1 MIVPDANLLLY
12 AHDSRSPF
20 FEPAR
25 RWWESCLNGTEPV
38 GLCHAVVF
46 AFVRIGT
53 NPRVYADPLSLDAA
67 AHHVRTWHER
77 RVARTL
83 LPDAGHVD
91 AALELLRRAGA
102 TGGNLV
108 TDAQIAAVALAHR
121 ATVHTADQDFRRFPG
136 LDCRYPLRG
145 PGRSAT

>member
-25 RWWESCLNGTEPV
+25 RWWEACLNGTEPV

-53 NPRVYADPLSLDAA
+53 NPRVYEEPLSLDAA
-67 AHHVRTWHER
+67 AHHVRGWQER
-77 RVARTL
+77 RVVRIL
-83 LPDAGHVD
+83 LPDAEHFTAVS
-91 AALELLRRAGA
+91 ELLAEAGS

-108 TDAQIAAVALAHR
+108 TDAQIAAIALAHR
-121 ATVHTADQDFRRFPG
+121 ATVHTADQDFRRFAG
-136 LDCRYPLRG
+136 LDCRYPLQD
-145 PGRSAT
+145 